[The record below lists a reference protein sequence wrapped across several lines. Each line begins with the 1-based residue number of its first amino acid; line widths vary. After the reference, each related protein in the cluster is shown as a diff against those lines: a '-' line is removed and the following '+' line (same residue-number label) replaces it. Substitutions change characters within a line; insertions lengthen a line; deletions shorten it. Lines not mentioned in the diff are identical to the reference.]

1 MAICSMRSAAPS
13 DCGSLGNAAA
23 TLAPPSAPSSL
34 EPRSSACRL
43 QLCTCSGLRYYKSTA
58 VQYSC
63 ARAAAAHMLLAEEP
77 RAGTKMGRYQE
88 GPPRQHVYMTEEE
101 EHANDSCARVLTFG
115 CAALAVVLI
124 GFGVSWI
131 IEGGDQDWVGLSER
145 VSLISA
151 YHERGRST
159 RNYVLHFVIEV

>member
-1 MAICSMRSAAPS
+1 
-13 DCGSLGNAAA
+13 
-23 TLAPPSAPSSL
+23 
-34 EPRSSACRL
+34 
-43 QLCTCSGLRYYKSTA
+43 
-58 VQYSC
+58 
-63 ARAAAAHMLLAEEP
+63 MLLAEEP

-88 GPPRQHVYMTEEE
+88 GPPRQHVYMTQEEE
-101 EHANDSCARVLTFG
+101 DSNDSCARVLTFG

-151 YHERGRST
+151 NNERGRST